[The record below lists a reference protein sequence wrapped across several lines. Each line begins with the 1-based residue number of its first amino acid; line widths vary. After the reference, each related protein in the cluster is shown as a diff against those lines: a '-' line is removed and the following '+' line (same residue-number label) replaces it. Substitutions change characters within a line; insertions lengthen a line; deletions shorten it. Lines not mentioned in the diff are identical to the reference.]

1 MKNPNGSLAKHQM
14 KLMKKSNTLA
24 ITAAIQQSEKKVLKN
39 TKSQCMRESST
50 LAKIATMRQLQK
62 EILKNSKSQHIK
74 ESSTLAKISDMMNQ
88 LQMGNHKKKLTKS
101 WCMDVSNSIA
111 NIVAINQLQTD
122 HLQNTIRTFK
132 LK

>member
-1 MKNPNGSLAKHQM
+1 
-14 KLMKKSNTLA
+14 MKKSNTLA
-24 ITAAIQQSEKKVLKN
+24 NIAATKQFEKKVLKN

-88 LQMGNHKKKLTKS
+88 LQMGNHKK
-101 WCMDVSNSIA
+101 NSPKVGAWMCQIP
-111 NIVAINQLQTD
+111 LQT
-122 HLQNTIRTFK
+122 L
-132 LK
+132 